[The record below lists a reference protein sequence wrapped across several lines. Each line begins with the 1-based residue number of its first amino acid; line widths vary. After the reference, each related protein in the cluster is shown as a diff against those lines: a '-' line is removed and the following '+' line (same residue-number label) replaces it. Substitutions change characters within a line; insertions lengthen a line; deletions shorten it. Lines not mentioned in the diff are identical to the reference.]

1 MTNEEKHSL
10 IRNMYRVLFA
20 IKAEG
25 RDAVTV
31 RVQNRYIVN
40 GKPLIDANGVRVGG
54 EVHGTMFKD
63 SSTGEKTICGFDI
76 DLQDGNKILQLRFIE
91 QNPNKRNDAGQLKP
105 MAIAAR
111 NGSKI
116 MWVIDREA
124 KTNNFLG
131 RMQDGV
137 WTKSNMQAVQK
148 VSKVQNAVPGVV
160 PVSASL
166 IPNNEE
172 DVDELLDTLE
182 EIPEIEDMPDWLLEK
197 YANEEPDEYLMDE
210 L

>member
-20 IKAEG
+20 TKAEG
-25 RDAVTV
+25 RDAITV

-63 SSTGEKTICGFDI
+63 SSTGEKTIHGFDI

-91 QNPNKRNDAGQLKP
+91 QNPNKRYPDGNLKP

-148 VSKVQNAVPGVV
+148 ASKVQNAAPVAV

-172 DVDELLDTLE
+172 DIDELMGTLE